1 MPIRFSRRPM
11 PMPMLDRPR
20 LRTGGPSKN
29 FGGMEVHDASQS
41 SPCACLQKALHP
53 AATRPASPSLLRS
66 RRGNWWGAESE
77 KPLGSSG
84 GRPSWGGGRGE
95 GRQKK
100 KKKKKERKK

>member
-20 LRTGGPSKN
+20 LRTGGRSKD

-66 RRGNWWGAESE
+66 RRAEVGGAALETTVVAGGAGY
-77 KPLGSSG
+77 LSSD
-84 GRPSWGGGRGE
+84 RRGE
-95 GRQKK
+95 AV
-100 KKKKKERKK
+100 RKTTKN